1 MATSLLE
8 ALRAK
13 PLVGTEGEGS
23 CGSLA
28 SGWADPGGCFLGDPL
43 YLGWRPLKQASYLSP
58 HTLTP

>member
-43 YLGWRPLKQASYLSP
+43 YLGWRSLKQAS
-58 HTLTP
+58 